1 MAMSDALVTVMETK
15 YYYPRWRP
23 ETAIRDGGL
32 DANPRTDPDPAYKP
46 FIVTPCFPSYSS
58 AHASA
63 SYSAREILARTF
75 GNRPHSIALSSPAM
89 PGFVLQYNTLSE
101 ITDDID
107 DARVYGGIHFR
118 YDQEEGAV
126 QGTDIG
132 RYVYKEK
139 LRRLR
144 GHDSDQAV
152 Q

>member
-1 MAMSDALVTVMETK
+1 
-15 YYYPRWRP
+15 
-23 ETAIRDGGL
+23 
-32 DANPRTDPDPAYKP
+32 
-46 FIVTPCFPSYSS
+46 
-58 AHASA
+58 
-63 SYSAREILARTF
+63 
-75 GNRPHSIALSSPAM
+75 M
-89 PGFVLQYNTLSE
+89 PGFVLQYSTLSE